1 MNYEVDIKPRLD
13 AGKTHA
19 QIVEEVNAERR
30 ALVSNYRSIT
40 STEVTDWL
48 ASDGR
53 LYRIDTALQAFS
65 AQPTYGLFAS
75 AWDGVKSIRSNI
87 NAAMRVSPG
96 SPHRS
101 LVENAILAG
110 LMEESDL
117 TSLDAIAY
125 HGRDSTEA
133 EVAQVIEAS
142 VGLAAQWNKL
152 ITLGNEFIDSNPEA
166 TLQEV
171 FDAVETEILEEPQP

>member
-1 MNYEVDIKPRLD
+1 MHYEVDIKPRLD

-19 QIVEEVNAERR
+19 QIAEEVNVERR
-30 ALVSNYRSIT
+30 ALISNYRSIT

-48 ASDGR
+48 ALDGR
-53 LYRIDTALQAFS
+53 LYRIDAALQAFS
-65 AQPTYGLFAS
+65 AQPTYGLFVS
-75 AWDGVKSIRSNI
+75 AWDGVKAIRGNV
-87 NAAMRVSPG
+87 NATMRVAPG
-96 SPHRS
+96 SPHRN
-101 LVENAILAG
+101 LAQNAILAG

-133 EVAQVIEAS
+133 EVGQVIENN
-142 VGLAAQWNKL
+142 VGLAAQWSKL
-152 ITLGNEFIDSNPEA
+152 IMSGNEFISENPAA

-171 FDAVETEILEEPQP
+171 FDAVKD